1 MIVSQNNELCQNN
14 NLYIAIIMSYYVKI
28 TAYSIKNNDILSQ
41 IYGLNPTYKI
51 LSQSKDSKLK

>member
-1 MIVSQNNELCQNN
+1 
-14 NLYIAIIMSYYVKI
+14 MSYYVKI

-51 LSQSKDSKLK
+51 LSQSNDSKLK